1 MAEKEIKVAKGGS
14 FLTEPTGSY
23 RIFTPED
30 FTEEQKMFAKTAS
43 DFMEKDVF
51 PILERIEHKEKDL
64 LPQLLRKAGELG
76 LLMNDIPE
84 KYGGLGGLKS
94 NTMLLGEKLHTAG
107 SFSVTIGAHT
117 GIGTLPIVYFGNPE
131 QKAKYL
137 PKLATGELISCFCLT
152 ETGAGSDAISL
163 KTKATLSADGKH
175 YILNGSKQFIT
186 NAGIADLFIVFA
198 KVDGDKFS
206 AFIVEKE
213 GTDGIIIG
221 AEEKKLGLRGSS
233 TTSITFEDAKVPA
246 ENLLGRVGR
255 GHKVAFNILN
265 DGRFKL
271 GAGAMG
277 AAKYIFKEAINYAKV
292 RVQFGRPISDFLM
305 IRRKIADMATRIY
318 TGESMAYRVAG
329 MMDEALKDVDRDDA
343 AKVMEIIEEW
353 AIEDALLKVFGT
365 EAISFI
371 SDEALQVYG
380 GYGFTEEYPAERV
393 YRDCRIERIFEG
405 TNEINRN
412 LTAGTTLRR
421 ASKGQLPLVEVINQ
435 TYQEL
440 EEKSKARIAKT
451 SGPLAWEIR
460 AAELAKRIALYT
472 IGLAIQ
478 RYGPSVLA
486 KRMNFGNPSEE
497 VLQNGSTIMDRQ
509 DIVEII
515 SNMIIDVYAM
525 DSVCARTLQIIDDR
539 GKAKTRVQMAVTQT
553 VCQEG
558 YDRVDLAART
568 VITAATGS
576 DAKKHLKNLEK
587 LGTKGRANI
596 VESKQVVAD
605 HFIEAEN
612 YDLSS

>member
-1 MAEKEIKVAKGGS
+1 MAEKKIKVAKGGS
-14 FLTEPTGSY
+14 FLTETTGSY

-30 FTEEQKMFAKTAS
+30 FSEEQKMLAKTAT
-43 DFMEKDVF
+43 DFMEKEVF
-51 PILERIEHKEKDL
+51 PVHERMEHKDWNL
-64 LPQLLRKAGELG
+64 LVELLRKAGALG

-94 NTMLLGEKLHTAG
+94 NTMLLGEKLHTIG
-107 SFSVTIGAHT
+107 SFSISVGAHI
-117 GIGTLPIVYFGNPE
+117 GIGSLPIVYFGNPE

-137 PKLATGELISCFCLT
+137 PKLATAEIISCFCLT

-163 KTKATLSADGKH
+163 KTKATLSEDGK
-175 YILNGSKQFIT
+175 YYLLNGSKQFIT

-198 KVDGDKFS
+198 KVDGEKFS

-213 GTDGIIIG
+213 GTEGIIIG

-233 TTSITFEDAKVPA
+233 TCSITFEDVKVPV

-277 AAKYIFKEAINYAKV
+277 AAKFIFKEAIQYAKV

-305 IRRKIADMATRIY
+305 IQRKIADMAARIY
-318 TGESMAYRVAG
+318 AGETMAYRIAG
-329 MMDEALKDVDRDDA
+329 MMDEALKGVDRDDA
-343 AKVMEIIEEW
+343 VKVMDIIEEW

-371 SDEALQVYG
+371 ADESLQIYG

-412 LTAGTTLRR
+412 LTAGNTLRR
-421 ASKGQLPLVEVINQ
+421 GSKGKLPLIEAIGQ
-435 TYQEL
+435 IHQEL
-440 EEKSKARIAKT
+440 EEKSKSRIAKT
-451 SGPLAWEIR
+451 TGPLAWEVR
-460 AAELAKRIALYT
+460 ATELAKRIALYT
-472 IGLAIQ
+472 IGVAIQ
-478 RYGPSVLA
+478 QYGPSVLA
-486 KRMNFGNPSEE
+486 KRMTFGNPTEE
-497 VLQNGSTIMDRQ
+497 VQQDGSTVMDHQ

-515 SNMIIDVYAM
+515 SNMIIDIYAM
-525 DSVCARTLQIIDDR
+525 DSVCARTLQIIEDR
-539 GKAKTRVQMAVTQT
+539 GKGKTSVQMAMSRAT
-553 VCQEG
+553 CQEG
-558 YDRVDLAART
+558 YDRVNLAART
-568 VITAATGS
+568 IITTAAGS
-576 DAKKHLKNLEK
+576 DAKIHLKNIEK
-587 LGTKGRANI
+587 LSTKGRADIITAKRNI
-596 VESKQVVAD
+596 AA
-605 HFIEAEN
+605 HFIEAEA
-612 YDLSS
+612 YDLAP